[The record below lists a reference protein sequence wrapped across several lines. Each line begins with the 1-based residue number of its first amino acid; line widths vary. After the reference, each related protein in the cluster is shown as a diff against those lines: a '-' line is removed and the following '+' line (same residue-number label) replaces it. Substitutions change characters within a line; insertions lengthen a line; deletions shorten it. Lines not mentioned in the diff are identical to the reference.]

1 MKNTSLGPFPP
12 QQCQRSSISTNN
24 NRTDFSGFGMS
35 SSIEPQL
42 ALDELQWKS
51 PEWIQYFQG
60 LNSNNVLEYFMESP
74 FFQEANKTDIS
85 NNQLIKM
92 QSLEGI
98 DNTNLAEKDILS
110 TNGTTA
116 DVDRSF
122 ILTHLPY
129 HIELHKT
136 LMKFKKGEEFI
147 LLAVNEPN
155 NWIIRQQKK
164 ETIITSQQNAV
175 VNYTVV
181 NDFFIIGSNVY
192 MAPRLG
198 DIINNRLLSC
208 NYYLNESLKK
218 IRDMSNGFTIKQGF
232 GFDRETTQQNQERRK
247 RLKEQQISSD
257 ANDTM
262 SRSES
267 SLLQKDEQQ
276 EPDNSLLVDKLLTK

>member
-1 MKNTSLGPFPP
+1 
-12 QQCQRSSISTNN
+12 
-24 NRTDFSGFGMS
+24 
-35 SSIEPQL
+35 
-42 ALDELQWKS
+42 
-51 PEWIQYFQG
+51 
-60 LNSNNVLEYFMESP
+60 MESP
-74 FFQEANKTDIS
+74 FFQEANRTDIS

-116 DVDRSF
+116 DVDRTY

-136 LMKFKKGEEFI
+136 LTKFKKGVEFI

-164 ETIITSQQNAV
+164 ETLITNQQKVV
-175 VNYTVV
+175 VNYAVV

-232 GFDRETTQQNQERRK
+232 GFDKESSQQNQDRKK
-247 RLKEQQISSD
+247 RLKEQQLNSD
-257 ANDTM
+257 VGAKLG
-262 SRSES
+262 SSES
-267 SLLQKDEQQ
+267 ITLQKDEQQ
-276 EPDNSLLVDKLLTK
+276 EPDNSLLVDKLLAK